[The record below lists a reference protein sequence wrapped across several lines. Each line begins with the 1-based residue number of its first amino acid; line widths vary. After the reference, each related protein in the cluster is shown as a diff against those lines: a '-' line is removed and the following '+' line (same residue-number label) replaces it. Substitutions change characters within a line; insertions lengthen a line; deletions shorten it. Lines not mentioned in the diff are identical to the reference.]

1 MHAAQKLLTSKI
13 KMATIIYTLKNGK
26 AYKKLISNSSERKLI

>member
-1 MHAAQKLLTSKI
+1 MDAVQKLLTSKI

-26 AYKKLISNSSERKLI
+26 AYERKLT